1 MKNAILTYG
10 GLILLLTIG
19 TNQTLAQV
27 GVGTTNPNASSAL
40 DIVSNERGLLVP
52 RIALTQTSV
61 AAPVVSPA
69 SSLLVFNT
77 ATAND
82 VVPGFYYWS
91 GSENKWIAMAGS
103 EVTANNG
110 LTKTSSNIQLG
121 GVLIEPTTITTNAT
135 NTLSVEGLVA
145 LTGQDLEDVNGIMTV
160 ETDGTVRTVY
170 SVYSASAAQNTL
182 KKWIDGKSVLE
193 RVGVVTLASTTNV
206 LSLVGVVPTG
216 SKLLGVRLINRT
228 NNAISTNIIE
238 YNSSTGILVL
248 GTSGT
253 QTVLHPAGTYD
264 VVVEYVNP

>member
-77 ATAND
+77 ATVND

-121 GVLIEPTTITTNAT
+121 GVLIEPTTITT
-135 NTLSVEGLVA
+135 
-145 LTGQDLEDVNGIMTV
+145 D
-160 ETDGTVRTVY
+160 
-170 SVYSASAAQNTL
+170 
-182 KKWIDGKSVLE
+182 
-193 RVGVVTLASTTNV
+193 
-206 LSLVGVVPTG
+206 
-216 SKLLGVRLINRT
+216 
-228 NNAISTNIIE
+228 
-238 YNSSTGILVL
+238 
-248 GTSGT
+248 
-253 QTVLHPAGTYD
+253 
-264 VVVEYVNP
+264 